1 MNAST
6 EPAGRRRG
14 PRRTHG
20 SRVLSG
26 SRVLRRPCAGGET
39 RPVRQG
45 PAGLAAVRGGDA
57 SAVLVGPHVVLA
69 GDRAGRR

>member
-1 MNAST
+1 MDAST

-14 PRRTHG
+14 PRRAQ
-20 SRVLSG
+20 G

-57 SAVLVGPHVVLA
+57 SAVLVGRHVVLA
-69 GDRAGRR
+69 GDRAGWR